1 MALQTGATLAA
12 AHAIDDNATVYTIS
26 TNAAAN
32 TFDNFMAGTLTEASL
47 EANIITAVGATTGL
61 TNTDIV
67 MVFVDDGE
75 HTGVFKFD
83 GDATTTGAATAGEL
97 KSWQF
102 SRILQTQ
109 QLFLL
114 QM

>member
-1 MALQTGATLAA
+1 MDAGGTALDDNINAADGTYAWFGNGVANNDGTVALQTGATLAA

-75 HTGVFKFD
+75 HTGV
-83 GDATTTGAATAGEL
+83 
-97 KSWQF
+97 QV
-102 SRILQTQ
+102 
-109 QLFLL
+109 
-114 QM
+114 